1 MIFMKIY
8 FLTVLLISCL
18 SVGLRLFFYPI
29 DYVLL
34 KFVLASVIVSVPLII
49 GIRVSKFG
57 DKINEVFR
65 RDN

>member
-1 MIFMKIY
+1 MIYIKIY
-8 FLTVLLISCL
+8 LLIVLLISCL

-29 DYVLL
+29 DAVLL
-34 KFVLASVIVSVPLII
+34 KFVLASIIVSVPLII

-57 DKINEVFR
+57 ERINEVFK